1 MDWINK
7 ELDSSSFGDSRLG
20 KRAVKIIEGFS
31 HHLSAG
37 IPGNCIGLAET
48 MGAYRFLNNETV
60 NAGKILSGH
69 IDATLGR
76 LEPHPVVLAL
86 ADTSFLSYGGRR
98 EDSGLGPHT
107 TGNEKGLNLHA
118 CLAVTPQGLNLGT
131 LQAKLYVKEAELGKQ
146 VDHKKRPIEEK
157 E

>member
-107 TGNEKGLNLHA
+107 
-118 CLAVTPQGLNLGT
+118 
-131 LQAKLYVKEAELGKQ
+131 Q
-146 VDHKKRPIEEK
+146 VMKRV
-157 E
+157 